1 MFTDKQN
8 EERTSKFV
16 SGVSGRME
24 NIIPIACSPS
34 NSIYEPAALSSIR
47 GPPKYYII
55 GVRQGVYCGLIWE
68 LILSAPEIYRRYN
81 IKQKYRGASFTVDL
95 SFLSE

>member
-24 NIIPIACSPS
+24 NIIPVALSPS
-34 NSIYEPAALSSIR
+34 NSIHESAALSSIR
-47 GPPKYYII
+47 GPPNT
-55 GVRQGVYCGLIWE
+55 
-68 LILSAPEIYRRYN
+68 ILLGFG
-81 IKQKYRGASFTVDL
+81 RGCTVA
-95 SFLSE
+95 